1 MESMNTHTQP
11 LNERI
16 SALMDGDLPAS
27 ELDAL
32 LEDLAQEDS
41 SANVWHLYHLTGD
54 VLRSQGL
61 APQRS
66 DLAFLQRLE
75 PRLAR
80 EVVALQVTPSPAP
93 TLPGAQPSRRLSSN
107 GSWRWLASA
116 TFTLLVGVVSIGMW
130 WTAGPA
136 VSPQLAEVTV
146 PAVAPVVSQAPAVM
160 LRDPELDA
168 LMAAH
173 QQMGG
178 HSAWQMPSGFLRNA
192 TYERP
197 AR

>member
-1 MESMNTHTQP
+1 MNTHSQP

-16 SALMDGDLPAS
+16 SALMDGDLPAA
-27 ELDAL
+27 ELGAL
-32 LEDLAQEDS
+32 LDELAQQDA
-41 SANVWHLYHLTGD
+41 SANDWHLYHVAGD
-54 VLRSQGL
+54 VLRSQAL
-61 APQRS
+61 APQRA
-66 DLAFLQRLE
+66 DLAFWGRLEQRLAKE
-75 PRLAR
+75 ALAFP
-80 EVVALQVTPSPAP
+80 VASPSENKLSVP
-93 TLPGAQPSRRLSSN
+93 PSRTYAPAN
-107 GSWRWLASA
+107 GPWRWVAGA
-116 TFTLLVGVVSIGMW
+116 TFTVLVGMVSAGLW
-130 WTAGPA
+130 WTAAPGP
-136 VSPQLAEVTV
+136 SPQLAAV
-146 PAVAPVVSQAPAVM
+146 PASGLETAALQTPAVM

>member
-1 MESMNTHTQP
+1 MNTQSQP

-16 SALMDGDLPAS
+16 SALMDGDLPAA
-27 ELDAL
+27 ELGAL
-32 LEDLAQEDS
+32 LDDLAQQDS
-41 SANVWHLYHLTGD
+41 SANDWHLYHVAGD
-54 VLRSQGL
+54 VLRSQAL
-61 APQRS
+61 APQRA
-66 DLAFLQRLE
+66 DLAFWGRLEQRLAQE
-75 PRLAR
+75 PVVLPLAP
-80 EVVALQVTPSPAP
+80 QPARG
-93 TLPGAQPSRRLSSN
+93 LPATT
-107 GSWRWLASA
+107 LASA
-116 TFTLLVGVVSIGMW
+116 NGPWRWVAGATFTVLVGMVSVGMW

-136 VSPQLAEVTV
+136 SPSQLAAV
-146 PAVAPVVSQAPAVM
+146 PAPAVETAALQAPPVM

>member
-1 MESMNTHTQP
+1 MNTHSQP

-16 SALMDGDLPAS
+16 SALMDGDLPAA

-32 LEDLAQEDS
+32 LDDMAKQDS
-41 SANVWHLYHLTGD
+41 SANDWHAYHLAGD
-54 VLRSQGL
+54 VLRSSAL
-61 APQRS
+61 APQRA
-66 DLAFLQRLE
+66 DLAFLGRLEQRLAQE
-75 PRLAR
+75 GERPSVWLQPAR
-80 EVVALQVTPSPAP
+80 PAVLGHSPERAP
-93 TLPGAQPSRRLSSN
+93 AN
-107 GSWRWLASA
+107 GPWRWVAGA
-116 TFTLLVGVVSIGMW
+116 TFTVLVGVLSISMW
-130 WTAGPA
+130 EAVAPA
-136 VSPQLAEVTV
+136 SAPQLAL
-146 PAVAPVVSQAPAVM
+146 APVQDAAPVALQAPAVM

-173 QQMGG
+173 QQLGG

>member
-1 MESMNTHTQP
+1 MNTHTQP

-16 SALMDGDLPAS
+16 SALMDGDLPAA

-32 LEDLAQEDS
+32 LADLAREDS
-41 SANVWHLYHLTGD
+41 SANAWHLYHVTGD
-54 VLRSQGL
+54 VLRSQAL
-61 APQRS
+61 APRRS

-75 PRLAR
+75 PHLAR
-80 EVVALQVTPSPAP
+80 EVVALAVTPLPVSS
-93 TLPGAQPSRRLSSN
+93 LPGAEPPRRLSSN
-107 GSWRWLASA
+107 GPWRWVASA

-130 WTAGPA
+130 WTAVPA

-146 PAVAPVVSQAPAVM
+146 PAVESVASQAPTVM

>member
-1 MESMNTHTQP
+1 MNTHSQP

-16 SALMDGDLPAS
+16 SALMDGDLPAA
-27 ELDAL
+27 ELGAL
-32 LEDLAQEDS
+32 LADLAQQDS
-41 SANVWHLYHLTGD
+41 SANDWHLYHVAGD
-54 VLRSQGL
+54 VLRSQAL
-61 APQRS
+61 APQRA
-66 DLAFLQRLE
+66 DLAFLGRLE
-75 PRLAR
+75 LRLAQEIVASPVVLQPAR
-80 EVVALQVTPSPAP
+80 ELPATSPLAHVS
-93 TLPGAQPSRRLSSN
+93 AN
-107 GSWRWLASA
+107 GPWRWAAGA
-116 TFTLLVGVVSIGMW
+116 TFTVLVGVVSVGMW
-130 WTAGPA
+130 WGAAPTSPSQLAA
-136 VSPQLAEVTV
+136 VS
-146 PAVAPVVSQAPAVM
+146 APIVDTAALQAPPVM

>member
-1 MESMNTHTQP
+1 MNTQSQP

-16 SALMDGDLPAS
+16 SALMDGDLPAA

-32 LEDLAQEDS
+32 LEDMAKQDS
-41 SANVWHLYHLTGD
+41 SANDWHLYHLAGD
-54 VLRSQGL
+54 VLRSSAL
-61 APQRS
+61 APQRA
-66 DLAFLQRLE
+66 DLAFLGRLEQRLAQE
-75 PRLAR
+75 GG
-80 EVVALQVTPSPAP
+80 SPAV
-93 TLPGAQPSRRLSSN
+93 LLQPVRPASTWQAPQRASAN
-107 GSWRWLASA
+107 GPWRWVAGV
-116 TFTLLVGVVSIGMW
+116 TFTVLVGVLSISMW
-130 WTAGPA
+130 EAVAPA
-136 VSPQLAEVTV
+136 AAPQLAVAPAPDAT
-146 PAVAPVVSQAPAVM
+146 AVALQAPAVM

-173 QQMGG
+173 QQLGG

>member
-1 MESMNTHTQP
+1 MNTQSQP

-16 SALMDGDLPAS
+16 SALMDGDLPAA
-27 ELDAL
+27 ELGAL
-32 LEDLAQEDS
+32 LDDLAQEDS
-41 SANVWHLYHLTGD
+41 SANDWHLYHLAGD
-54 VLRSQGL
+54 VLRSQAL
-61 APQRS
+61 APQRA
-66 DLAFLQRLE
+66 DLAFLGRLE
-75 PRLAR
+75 HRLAQ
-80 EVVALQVTPSPAP
+80 ESVAFPVAPQPTRGLPVTPSLAH
-93 TLPGAQPSRRLSSN
+93 TSAN
-107 GSWRWLASA
+107 GPWRWVAGA
-116 TFTLLVGVVSIGMW
+116 TFTVLVGMVSVGMW
-130 WTAGPA
+130 WTAAPTSPSQLAAVPAPA
-136 VSPQLAEVTV
+136 VDTAAL
-146 PAVAPVVSQAPAVM
+146 QAPPVM

>member
-1 MESMNTHTQP
+1 MSTHSQP

-16 SALMDGDLPAS
+16 SALMDGDLPAA

-32 LEDLAQEDS
+32 LEELAQQDAL
-41 SANVWHLYHLTGD
+41 ANDWHLYHLAGD
-54 VLRSQGL
+54 VLRSQAL
-61 APQRS
+61 APQRAD
-66 DLAFLQRLE
+66 DLAFWGRLEQRL
-75 PRLAR
+75 AQ
-80 EVVALQVTPSPAP
+80 EVVAAPAAP
-93 TLPGAQPSRRLSSN
+93 QPARVPVEAAHFTRTSAN
-107 GSWRWLASA
+107 GPWRWVAGA
-116 TFTLLVGVVSIGMW
+116 TFTLLVGVVSLGLW
-130 WTAGPA
+130 
-136 VSPQLAEVTV
+136 Q
-146 PAVAPVVSQAPAVM
+146 AVAPTSPSQLAAVPAPAVDTAAQQASPVM

>member
-1 MESMNTHTQP
+1 MNTHSQP

-16 SALMDGDLPAS
+16 SALMDGDLPAA

-32 LEDLAQEDS
+32 LDDMAQQDLA
-41 SANVWHLYHLTGD
+41 ANDWHLYHLVGD
-54 VLRSQGL
+54 VLRSSAL
-61 APQRS
+61 APQQA
-66 DLAFLQRLE
+66 DLAFWGRLKQRLAQE
-75 PRLAR
+75 SVSLPIAPPSTQSISVAR
-80 EVVALQVTPSPAP
+80 
-93 TLPGAQPSRRLSSN
+93 PSRHAVAAN
-107 GSWRWLASA
+107 GSWRWVAGASFAVLA
-116 TFTLLVGVVSIGMW
+116 GVLSIGMW
-130 WTAGPA
+130 EAFLSVP
-136 VSPQLAEVTV
+136 SSQLA
-146 PAVAPVVSQAPAVM
+146 VVSKPELSASAPQGSAVM